1 MSEKL
6 CVQWNNFHDNIRD
19 AFQNLRDDQ
28 DFADVTLVS
37 GDGKKLDAHRV
48 ILAAASPLFQK
59 ILGGKNHSLIYM
71 RGVTYHDLLAMLDFA
86 YRGEANIE
94 QENLN
99 SFLAM
104 AEELQLR
111 GLSLKLQGG
120 TDEKITNNEIAQ
132 KLNSISTNYTK
143 TPTNTPQQTP
153 SCSLLGEE
161 KNKSLVISNNLSGEI
176 DLEKKVRSL
185 MKESQNNYLNT
196 KRKAK
201 ICKVCGKEGKGNAI
215 KLHIEVTHLE
225 KVVVSCN
232 LCDKTFRSRQT
243 QNQHQRKHHQDTS
256 FILPEIILEEQ

>member
-1 MSEKL
+1 
-6 CVQWNNFHDNIRD
+6 
-19 AFQNLRDDQ
+19 
-28 DFADVTLVS
+28 
-37 GDGKKLDAHRV
+37 
-48 ILAAASPLFQK
+48 
-59 ILGGKNHSLIYM
+59 M

-120 TDEKITNNEIAQ
+120 SIEIDQ
-132 KLNSISTNYTK
+132 QLNSISTNYTK
-143 TPTNTPQQTP
+143 TPTNTHQQTP

-196 KRKAK
+196 KREAK

-225 KVVVSCN
+225 TVVVSCN